1 MLLISPTAEEASRR
15 LDETV
20 ARLPGPLPKDV
31 LRQLILAG
39 DPASVAAQAQAHRDA
54 GLDGLIFSF
63 PHPVMPD
70 EVALAGR
77 TLSACHGSG

>member
-1 MLLISPTAEEASRR
+1 
-15 LDETV
+15 
-20 ARLPGPLPKDV
+20 
-31 LRQLILAG
+31 LILAG
-39 DPASVAAQAQAHRDA
+39 DPASVAAQAQAHLDA

-77 TLSACHGSG
+77 TLSARLGSG